1 MWGDDLKAYLDQ
13 QGVKYVS
20 IRHSPAYTAQEIAA
34 SAHVSGQQV
43 AKTVMVKVDGK
54 LAMVVLPAADRVV
67 FDLLTEVTGAR
78 QVELA
83 NELEFAALFP
93 NCERG
98 AMPPFGH
105 LHKLDVYVADD
116 LADQDEIAFNAG
128 SFTELIQMR
137 YADFARL
144 VQPKV
149 LHLSARV

>member
-1 MWGDDLKAYLDQ
+1 MRGDDLRAYLDQ
-13 QGVKYVS
+13 KGVKYVS
-20 IRHSPAYTAQEIAA
+20 IRHSPAYTAQEVAA
-34 SAHVSGQQV
+34 SAHIPAQKM
-43 AKTVMVKVDGK
+43 AKIVMVKLDGK
-54 LAMVVLPAADRVV
+54 LVMVVVPAADRVV
-67 FDLLTEVTGAR
+67 FDLLKETTGAG

-98 AMPPFGH
+98 AMAPFGH
-105 LHKLDVYVADD
+105 LHNLEVYVAED
-116 LADQDEIAFNAG
+116 LAEQEEIAFNAG

-137 YADFARL
+137 YVDFARL